1 MLNNYKDLLAFQG
14 LKIED
19 LIKQGYKYVISVIK
33 HVLIL
38 TLSCDSKASIFDK

>member
-1 MLNNYKDLLAFQG
+1 MLNNYKDFSFSG
-14 LKIED
+14 HKDIED